1 MLHLLVPLVCVF
13 GLVTFL
19 VVAVVDH
26 RADRLLTR
34 TSLRLFGSLLGRDGR
49 RRAREVERMRAAHVD
64 QTHGRFASRTL
75 FVAALLGL
83 VGSVLT
89 VYVVGFVLV
98 LIDVGPTDLTGTFTG
113 SLGVAVPPGLRDVLP
128 SILAFFSGTDSVAQ
142 VTLLGLVVVLVVA
155 VLTLGVP
162 AAALGYQARWLYL
175 DQVANARAN
184 RIDTTLP
191 RTVAFIYALSRS
203 GMPFPTVLETLAANR
218 EVYGEAAE
226 EFAVVV
232 RDTNTFGTDV
242 ITALEDTARRTPSDG
257 LEEFAENLASVLG
270 SGRALSSFLHGQ
282 YERYQDEI
290 AAQQQTYLELLETFA
305 EIYVTVLV
313 AGPLFFITVLVV
325 IGLVLSDTL
334 PLIQVVTY
342 LGIPLASVAFIVY
355 IDSITDSLRAS
366 SWQSDLDVDG
376 ETTGEGLPGYAAAD
390 AAATDGGTVDAGAVR
405 TARNYARLR
414 AYDRTAAVRAWLDD
428 PKAKILANPLVTLY
442 FTVPIALGWV
452 ALTFDRT
459 VALSAGAASAQGLQ
473 AYRVVD
479 VVDEPLVEAALLVM
493 GLLSLVYE
501 LRKRTYRDIENATP
515 DFLDRM
521 ASVNEAGLTVV
532 SSIKRV
538 SQTDLGALGTELR
551 RAHRDIEWGAD
562 VASALRRMANRTQ
575 APMLTRSVALVT
587 NAMGA
592 SGDIS
597 PVLRIAANETEDTR
611 SLREERRQ
619 QMLTYLVVIYVSFF
633 VFLGIIVALTVS
645 FIPAIESASQSS
657 AFSGGSAVSTGVF
670 SSLGTVDTDAYS
682 LLFFHVTLVQG
693 VFSGLIAGQ
702 LGEGSVTDGLKH
714 ATLLVFVT
722 YVVFQLV

>member
-1 MLHLLVPLVCVF
+1 MLHLLVPLVCVL

-19 VVAVVDH
+19 VVTFVDH
-26 RADRLLTR
+26 RVDRLLTR
-34 TSLRLFGSLLGRDGR
+34 ASLRLFGSLLGREGR
-49 RRAREVERMRAAHVD
+49 RRRREVERMRAAHVG

-75 FVAALLGL
+75 FVAASLGF

-89 VYVVGFVLV
+89 VYAVGSVLV
-98 LIDVGPTDLTGTFTG
+98 LMDVSPTDLTGTFTG
-113 SLGVAVPPGLRDVLP
+113 SLGVTIPPGLRGLLP
-128 SILAFFSGTDSVAQ
+128 SVLAFFSGTDSVAQ
-142 VTLLGLVVVLVVA
+142 VTLLGLIVVLVVA
-155 VLTLGVP
+155 GVTLGVP

-270 SGRALSSFLHGQ
+270 SGRALSSFLHEQ

-325 IGLVLSDTL
+325 IGLVISDTL

-342 LGIPLASVAFIVY
+342 LGIPLASIAFIVY

-366 SWQSDLDVDG
+366 SWQSDLDVDS
-376 ETTGEGLPGYAAAD
+376 EATDEGLLAHARAPT
-390 AAATDGGTVDAGAVR
+390 ATDGGTVDAGGVR
-405 TARNYARLR
+405 KAQNYARLR
-414 AYDRTAAVRAWLDD
+414 AYDRTAALRAWLDD

-442 FTVPIALGWV
+442 FTVPIALVWV

-459 VALSAGAASAQGLQ
+459 VALSAGAASTQGLQ

-493 GLLSLVYE
+493 GLLSLIYE

-562 VASALRRMANRTQ
+562 VASALRRMANRTR

-645 FIPAIESASQSS
+645 FIPAIESASQSA

-722 YVVFQLV
+722 YVVFLLV

>member
-1 MLHLLVPLVCVF
+1 MLHLLVPLVCVL

-19 VVAVVDH
+19 VVTFVDH
-26 RADRLLTR
+26 RVDRLLTR
-34 TSLRLFGSLLGRDGR
+34 ASLRLFGSLLGREGR
-49 RRAREVERMRAAHVD
+49 RRRREVERMRAAHVG

-75 FVAALLGL
+75 FVAASLGF

-89 VYVVGFVLV
+89 VYAVGFVLV
-98 LIDVGPTDLTGTFTG
+98 LMDVSPTDLTGTFTG
-113 SLGVAVPPGLRDVLP
+113 SLGVTIPPGLRGLLP
-128 SILAFFSGTDSVAQ
+128 SVLAFFSGTDSVAQ
-142 VTLLGLVVVLVVA
+142 VTLLGLIVVLVVA
-155 VLTLGVP
+155 GVTLGVP

-270 SGRALSSFLHGQ
+270 SGRALSSFLHEQ

-342 LGIPLASVAFIVY
+342 LGIPLASIAFIVY

-366 SWQSDLDVDG
+366 SWRSDLDVDS
-376 ETTGEGLPGYAAAD
+376 ETTEEGLLGRATAPT
-390 AAATDGGTVDAGAVR
+390 ATDGGTVDAGAVR

-428 PKAKILANPLVTLY
+428 PKAKILATPLVTLY
-442 FTVPIALGWV
+442 LTVPIALAWV

-459 VALSAGAASAQGLQ
+459 VALSAGAAGTQGLQ

-493 GLLSLVYE
+493 GLLSLIYE